1 MQKNLRV
8 FRVCVGRLSLGCT
21 VAVEEQCPLGIIQLG
36 KSYAFSSMK
45 TTKLR
50 YNIIIIFW

>member
-1 MQKNLRV
+1 MRV
-8 FRVCVGRLSLGCT
+8 FCLCVGRLSLGCT
-21 VAVEEQCPLGIIQLG
+21 VAVEKQCPLGIIQLG

-50 YNIIIIFW
+50 YNIIIFW